1 MIFTLFLITGALVM
15 GQTVQI
21 SGTVT
26 SSEDGLALPGVNVTV
41 KGTTIGAI
49 TGADGKYT
57 ISAPANA
64 RALIF
69 SFIGF
74 RTQEIAIRARHVS
87 MQILEQDL
95 FNVDEVVV
103 VAYGTQQ
110 KRDVPGSVASVNV
123 DAINKAPVQSF
134 DQALQGKAAGVSIT
148 MPNGA
153 LNQCT
158 GYPYQGI

>member
-57 ISAPANA
+57 ISVPASA
-64 RALIF
+64 KALTF

-74 RTQEIAIRARHVS
+74 RTQEIPIRARHLS
-87 MQILEQDL
+87 MQISNRTSLML
-95 FNVDEVVV
+95 KKSLSLPMVPSKNVMS
-103 VAYGTQQ
+103 Q
-110 KRDVPGSVASVNV
+110 VPYASVN
-123 DAINKAPVQSF
+123 I
-134 DQALQGKAAGVSIT
+134 G
-148 MPNGA
+148 
-153 LNQCT
+153 C
-158 GYPYQGI
+158 YQ